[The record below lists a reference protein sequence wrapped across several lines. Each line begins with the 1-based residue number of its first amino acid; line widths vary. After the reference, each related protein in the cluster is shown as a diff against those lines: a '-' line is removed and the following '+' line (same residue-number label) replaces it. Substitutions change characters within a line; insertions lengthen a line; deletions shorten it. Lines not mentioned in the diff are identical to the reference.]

1 LHETDKTKE
10 GRYVSALIHHFVV
23 HQFAINQQQELK
35 LIPRNSC
42 FEVNPAIEN
51 LAQQINHAFNTKPS
65 KGVGGFV
72 DAAALS
78 SSEMVEHNSSDSS
91 EEEGSGESAD
101 LAVSANVGQFKSLLA
116 EMQNEQNEQ
125 VDFVEFS
132 IQASEL
138 LKKTMLDMA
147 SIETGFVIFSH
158 YQFLAT
164 DFLMIA
170 IINTKQHVEI
180 SRELELTAS
189 DHLDLAKMQLAV
201 RIDLTQY
208 TISPEHQRYIS
219 FIKGRMGRKVSDFFM
234 SFLGC
239 EELVDIKQ
247 QNKQLLN
254 TVDEFLAAEQLDP
267 QEKHQSRQIVSEYYK
282 EKLEQG
288 EDIQIQELA
297 EKLPK
302 EDESKDFYHFAKN
315 AEQPMEEQ
323 FQADRSALKTLA
335 KFSGQGG
342 GISLSFERKL
352 LGDRVSY
359 DPGSDTLMI
368 RGIPPNLK
376 DQLLKSQS

>member
-1 LHETDKTKE
+1 M
-10 GRYVSALIHHFVV
+10 SALIHHFVV
-23 HQFAINQQQELK
+23 HQFAVNEQQELK
-35 LIPRNSC
+35 LIPKQSC
-42 FEVNPAIEN
+42 FEVSLAIED

-72 DAAALS
+72 ELAGQRSNEEA
-78 SSEMVEHNSSDSS
+78 SD
-91 EEEGSGESAD
+91 EES
-101 LAVSANVGQFKSLLA
+101 LPVVNPGQFKGILN
-116 EMQNEQNEQ
+116 EMLDEQS
-125 VDFVEFS
+125 DFIDFS
-132 IQASEL
+132 IHASEL

-164 DFLMIA
+164 DYLMIA

-180 SRELELTAS
+180 NRELELTSS

-201 RIDLTQY
+201 RIDLTQL
-208 TISPEHQRYIS
+208 TTTPEQQRYIS

-247 QNKQLLN
+247 QNKQLLSS
-254 TVDEFLAAEQLDP
+254 VDDFLASEQLDP

-288 EDIQIQELA
+288 EDIHIRELA
-297 EKLPK
+297 DKLPK
-302 EDESKDFYHFAKN
+302 EDESQDFYQFVKD
-315 AEQPMEEQ
+315 AEQPIEEK
-323 FQADRSALKTLA
+323 FQADRSVLKTLA

-359 DPGSDTLMI
+359 DPGSDTLVI

>member
-1 LHETDKTKE
+1 M
-10 GRYVSALIHHFVV
+10 SALIHHFVV
-23 HQFAINQQQELK
+23 HQFAVNEQQELK
-35 LIPRNSC
+35 LIPKQSC
-42 FEVNPAIEN
+42 FEVSPAIED

-72 DAAALS
+72 ELAGQRSNEEA
-78 SSEMVEHNSSDSS
+78 SD
-91 EEEGSGESAD
+91 EES
-101 LAVSANVGQFKSLLA
+101 LPVANPGQFKGILN
-116 EMQNEQNEQ
+116 EMLDEQS
-125 VDFVEFS
+125 DFIDFS
-132 IQASEL
+132 IHASEL

-164 DFLMIA
+164 DYLMIA

-180 SRELELTAS
+180 NRELELTSS

-201 RIDLTQY
+201 RIDLTQL
-208 TISPEHQRYIS
+208 TTTPEQQRYIS

-247 QNKQLLN
+247 QNKQLLSS
-254 TVDEFLAAEQLDP
+254 VDDFLASEQLDP

-288 EDIQIQELA
+288 EDIHIRELA
-297 EKLPK
+297 DKLPK
-302 EDESKDFYHFAKN
+302 EDESQDFYQFVKD
-315 AEQPMEEQ
+315 AEQPIEEK
-323 FQADRSALKTLA
+323 FQADRSVLKTLA

-359 DPGSDTLMI
+359 DPGSDTLVI